1 MEQADLLQYL
11 QTCRDLEIALYRLT
25 GVPGKNQE
33 KITACLNQLEQ
44 LYAVDII
51 PPEYRNLAP
60 MVMFCHYFENNL
72 CKRLEGSDGAF
83 QLFEDATLKEVSAKL
98 KEIKEKLK

>member
-1 MEQADLLQYL
+1 MEQEDLLQYL
-11 QTCRDLEIALYRLT
+11 QACRDWEIALYRLIDI
-25 GVPGKNQE
+25 PGNNQE
-33 KITACLNQLEQ
+33 KITVCLNQLEQ

-60 MVMFCHYFENNL
+60 MVMFYHYFENNL

-83 QLFEDATLKEVSAKL
+83 QLFEDATLQEVSAKL
-98 KEIKEKLK
+98 KEIKKRQK